1 MDRST
6 TEQNPGPKKRFGVF
20 EYDPQARELTKH
32 GVRLKLQEQP
42 VQILAALLEQ
52 AGQIVP
58 REELQRRLWPDG
70 TFVDYEQSLNKAV
83 NKLREALGDST
94 ASPIYI
100 ETLARRGYRFIAPVE
115 VDSPKEAPAQER
127 KPARSHAGL
136 WWTTGAL
143 VLVTAAILVTGLWP
157 VPAARARVTQL
168 THGGRLSSA
177 YLALQGGRILYGSS
191 DERLV
196 GQFWSISTEGGE
208 PRRERMPFLD
218 PEHMA
223 WLADCR
229 SSALLIVARG
239 VAQMATIPGELWLA
253 GFDGSK
259 PRRIG
264 GAAGDSG
271 YSVSPDLKTLLRSSK
286 EGLFVRPVD
295 GGPERRVARVD
306 WNTPSYTFW
315 HPSGERIGF
324 LVLKDRRPNKVWEV
338 KTDGTGMRPLLP
350 QFQAEQRAAN
360 WSPDGKRLY
369 FKSQGELYV
378 LGSRRWLG
386 WMRRPQPQ
394 RLTAGSVSYWL
405 PYEDPTDPRV
415 IYAGGELAGGEA
427 MKLNKQ
433 TGIFEPYLGGLSG
446 DCLDYSPDGQWIAY
460 VSFPGRELWKCR
472 RDGSDKV
479 LLEDGMLT
487 YMPRWSPDGKR
498 LAFAATRKGVWADP
512 HRIITIPTGGG
523 KAEPVKGASGPGF
536 DPNWSPDGKKLVF
549 APLRDDVVPKQDR
562 HVSIVDPETGQV
574 QMVPGSENMFS
585 ARWSPDGKHLV
596 ALRDDLVH
604 SAIYDFETQHWA
616 DLDADVFGFFGF
628 PTWSKDSKYV
638 YLMAYAPVRLARIE
652 VATRKLEEIRS
663 IKEFGLAGTM
673 AAGVSWTP
681 DGEPVV
687 LADRSTQEIYRLD
700 VEW

>member
-1 MDRST
+1 
-6 TEQNPGPKKRFGVF
+6 
-20 EYDPQARELTKH
+20 
-32 GVRLKLQEQP
+32 
-42 VQILAALLEQ
+42 
-52 AGQIVP
+52 
-58 REELQRRLWPDG
+58 
-70 TFVDYEQSLNKAV
+70 VDYEQSLNKAV

-143 VLVTAAILVTGLWP
+143 GLVTAAILVTGLWP

-286 EGLFVRPVD
+286 DGLFVRPVD

-512 HRIITIPTGGG
+512 HRIFTIPTGGG